1 VTHRWQNVVVRCAD
15 LSRGGANPETDH
27 GMVKKRTDAE
37 RRARQCERISRVIR
51 QSILL
56 RSSGIRSARRGKD
69 PWRGPAGTPWD
80 WDSSACFLTPVF
92 YFALDHAGMRSWRG
106 AYETA
111 KLDHC
116 GGRRRE
122 MSAELG
128 PSHRRCDWCAATWT
142 RENAIDA
149 AEDVLKIGLTA
160 T

>member
-1 VTHRWQNVVVRCAD
+1 MHFTIESDEIRGLVKEVVRETLATIGWPVHRLT
-15 LSRGGANPETDH
+15 LSEQEA
-27 GMVKKRTDAE
+27 
-37 RRARQCERISRVIR
+37 
-51 QSILL
+51 
-56 RSSGIRSARRGKD
+56 GKD

-80 WDSSACFLTPVF
+80 WDSWACFLTPVF